1 MPSDLR
7 QELLDDAHF
16 ETWSVDDVS
25 DWLGRLRMDGYAV
38 AFAEQN
44 IDGKALIGL
53 TPEDLERLGVTLGIH
68 KQLIM
73 QSIRTLAGHTNV
85 SGIDLW
91 TVGDVSK
98 WLEKND
104 MKELVTCF
112 QENEVTGDQL
122 LSIHSADLI
131 KFGVNSA
138 VARQKF
144 RKARDSLF
152 QVSHNRLD
160 VELWTTAEVSA
171 WLEQKYLQD
180 YIPVFTKANIDG
192 AALLEI
198 TAERMQ
204 EIGVSNKVHR
214 TMLLRNI
221 AELRNEAEKGS
232 GLPKNA
238 MHWTNADVSIWLGM
252 NNLDQ
257 LRPQFAAKGIDGK
270 KLLELKSDDL
280 PALLGSSPEVHRTFT
295 NCLTLLT
302 SRGEGGVKKRMSK
315 TDDELVCPKEYVNVR
330 LNQYFRDH
338 SCIAR
343 LQDCSSRSRQVF
355 PVSILVTCQ

>member
-7 QELLDDAHF
+7 QELLDESQF

-25 DWLGRLRMDGYAV
+25 DWLGRLSMDSYA
-38 AFAEQN
+38 ASFAEQN
-44 IDGKALIGL
+44 IDGKALVGL
-53 TPEDLERLGVTLGIH
+53 TPEDLERLGVKLGIH

-73 QSIRTLAGHTNV
+73 QSIRTLAGHTSV

-104 MKELVTCF
+104 MKELVQCF
-112 QENEVTGDQL
+112 QENEVTGDHL

-144 RKARDSLF
+144 RKARDVLF

-160 VELWTTAEVSA
+160 VELWSTAEVSA

-180 YIPVFTKANIDG
+180 YITVFTKANIDG
-192 AALLEI
+192 SALLEM

-204 EIGVSNKVHR
+204 EIGVANKVHR

-221 AELRNEAEKGS
+221 TELKNEAEKDS
-232 GLPKNA
+232 GLPKDA
-238 MHWTNADVSIWLGM
+238 AKWTNADVSTWLGM

-257 LRPQFAAKGIDGK
+257 LRPQFAAQGIDGER
-270 KLLELKSDDL
+270 LLQLK
-280 PALLGSSPEVHRTFT
+280 PEEFTTLLGSSPEVYRTFT
-295 NCLTLLT
+295 NCLKLLA
-302 SRGEGGVKKRMSK
+302 SRGEGGAKRRTSK
-315 TDDELVCPKEYVNVR
+315 TGEDM
-330 LNQYFRDH
+330 
-338 SCIAR
+338 
-343 LQDCSSRSRQVF
+343 VF
-355 PVSILVTCQ
+355 PHSIHYILFDDYLGFGAP